1 MVNGEMMLSELKCVG
16 VVGAGTMGR
25 GIAQV
30 FAMKGWRVILVD
42 SSKDALLSALPKIKE
57 HTPPELWPNIMENLK
72 TANDIAALS
81 ECGLIIEAV
90 FEDAGIKKEVLRAL
104 DRVCRKDALIAT
116 NTSSISI
123 DELAEAL
130 SDPSRFIGMH
140 FMNPPRIMKL
150 VEVVKGKR
158 TSDETVSRIVQ
169 AAVALDKVTAVV
181 KDTPGFVTNRLLFAL
196 LGEAMR
202 LLENGVASKEDIDA
216 TMKHGMNHPMGP
228 LELADFIGLDVC
240 RDIMRYMADKLSDS
254 KYSPPEVLLSLVS
267 SGRLGRKTHAGFY
280 DYDK

>member
-1 MVNGEMMLSELKCVG
+1 MLRELKCVG

-30 FAMKGWRVILVD
+30 FAMKGCPVLLVD
-42 SSKDALLSALPKIKE
+42 SSKDALSSALPKIKE
-57 HTPPELWPNIMENLK
+57 HTPPELWPLVEENLK
-72 TANDIAALS
+72 TASDISALS
-81 ECGLIIEAV
+81 GCGLIIEAV
-90 FEDAGIKKEVLRAL
+90 FENAGVKKEVLSAL

-158 TSDETVSRIVQ
+158 TSQESVNRIVQ
-169 AAVALDKVTAVV
+169 AARELDKVTAIV

-202 LLENGVASKEDIDA
+202 LLESGVASKEDIDT

-240 RDIMRYMADKLSDS
+240 REIMLYMSEKLADS
-254 KYSPPEVLLSLVS
+254 KYAPPSVLERLVS
-267 SGRLGRKTHAGFY
+267 SGRLGRKTRAGFY
-280 DYDK
+280 DYPE

>member
-1 MVNGEMMLSELKCVG
+1 MMLSELKCVG